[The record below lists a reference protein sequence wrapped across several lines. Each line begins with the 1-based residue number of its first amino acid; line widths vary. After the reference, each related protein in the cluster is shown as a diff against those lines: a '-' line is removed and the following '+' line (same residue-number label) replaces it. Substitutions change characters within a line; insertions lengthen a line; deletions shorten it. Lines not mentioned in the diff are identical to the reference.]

1 MFSSKSCEFLRTA
14 FSNRTP
20 PMAAFMCIQNGKTGK
35 RETKERG
42 KTSQMKEENENISFK
57 FYLQVLVLSITEM
70 RIQLYNY

>member
-1 MFSSKSCEFLRTA
+1 
-14 FSNRTP
+14 
-20 PMAAFMCIQNGKTGK
+20 MAAFMCTQNGKTGK

-42 KTSQMKEENENISFK
+42 RTSQMKEENENISFK